1 VSTQQRSRVSTIV
14 VDSQTASVLR
24 RQTLI
29 VLEANHHHFE
39 ELLEFGAEAQYALSV
54 IYRDAF
60 AVLDALGWPAAAAAD
75 AGTASVPLT
84 DGHVDQLRRR
94 RHDLGATNIDRLDG
108 IEDAAAIAAIRPQLD
123 ADRSAAQ
130 TLDRVFAAYLDAVT
144 AARGAPVV

>member
-60 AVLDALGWPAAAAAD
+60 AVLDALGWPDAD
-75 AGTASVPLT
+75 PGTVSVPLT

-108 IEDAAAIAAIRPQLD
+108 IEDSAAIAAIRPQLD
-123 ADRSAAQ
+123 ADRTAAQ
-130 TLDRVFAAYLDAVT
+130 TLDRVFAAYLDAVAT
-144 AARGAPVV
+144 ARGAPC